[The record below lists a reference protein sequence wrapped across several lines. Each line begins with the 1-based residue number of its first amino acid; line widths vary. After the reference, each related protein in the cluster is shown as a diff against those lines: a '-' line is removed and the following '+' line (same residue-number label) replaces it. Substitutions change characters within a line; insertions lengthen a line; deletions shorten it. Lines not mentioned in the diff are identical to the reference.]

1 MSGSFAEDRALNVL
15 LADPTGFCFGVRRA
29 IEALEKALEEHGRLY
44 SLGSPIHNP
53 QEVARL
59 QKKGLEVVE
68 KPSEVPA
75 GEVVFIR
82 AHGVAPQVEKV
93 LLEKGCRVLDG
104 TCPFVRKARE
114 RGEFLVNEGYEVFL
128 VGDPDHPEVQGMRG
142 YLGGGARVVG
152 DAGDIRN
159 TEERFTKCGVVC
171 QTTQKGST
179 LAGVVAALVPKSGEL
194 RVFNTI
200 CHATTERQESVR
212 RLARQVDG
220 IIVIGG
226 RNSANTRKLVEIA
239 RSEGA
244 ETLWIEHSDEMVWG
258 WLRGRQTIG
267 VAAGASTPDWLIQKL
282 RNKLAIS
289 QVAKGEGSI

>member
-1 MSGSFAEDRALNVL
+1 MSEASRDNRPLKVL

-29 IEALEKALEEHGRLY
+29 IEALEKALMEHGRLY

-59 QKKGLEVVE
+59 QARGLVVVDS
-68 KPSEVPA
+68 PSQVPE
-75 GEVVFIR
+75 GGVVFLR
-82 AHGVAPQVEKV
+82 AHGVSPQVQQA
-93 LLEKGCRVLDG
+93 LQTRGCHVLDG

-114 RGEFLVNEGYEVFL
+114 RGEFLVSEGYEVFL

-142 YLGGGARVVG
+142 YLGERARVVG
-152 DAGDIRN
+152 DAEGIRGI
-159 TEERFTKCGVVC
+159 EEKMVKCGVVC
-171 QTTQKGST
+171 QTTQKWT
-179 LAGVVAALVPKSGEL
+179 ILAGVVAALVPKSEEL

-200 CHATTERQESVR
+200 CHATVERQESIR

-244 ETLWIEHSDEMVWG
+244 ETLWIEHSDEMVWR
-258 WLRGRQTIG
+258 WLKGRQTIG

-282 RNKLAIS
+282 RNELAIS
-289 QVAKGEGSI
+289 

>member
-1 MSGSFAEDRALNVL
+1 MSRTSGEQESLKVL

-29 IEALEKALEEHGRLY
+29 IEALEEALEEHGRIY

-53 QEVARL
+53 QEVGRL
-59 QKKGLEVVE
+59 QDRGLVVVE
-68 KPSEVPA
+68 EPSEVPE

-82 AHGVAPQVEKV
+82 AHGVAPQVEKALV
-93 LLEKGCRVLDG
+93 DRGCHVLDG

-114 RGEFLVNEGYEVFL
+114 RGEFLVSEGYDVFL

-142 YLGGGARVVG
+142 YLGNGARVVG
-152 DAGDIRN
+152 DAEDVKALD
-159 TEERFTKCGVVC
+159 ERFFKSGVVC
-171 QTTQKGST
+171 QTTQKWSN
-179 LAGVVAALVPKSGEL
+179 LAAVVAALVPKSGEL

-200 CHATTERQESVR
+200 CHATVERQESVR

-244 ETLWIEHSDEMVWG
+244 ETLWIEHSDEMVWR
-258 WLRGRQTIG
+258 WLKGRQTIG

-289 QVAKGEGSI
+289 QVVKGEGSI